1 LYISFPAPRLDSQA
15 ASHNGSNIS
24 GNNGVLNHAAM
35 HKQVCSIIRAPK
47 CPNLATSPACVA
59 SPYVARPQQM
69 HGRTP
74 FPVVGKSVRLWLSSL
89 RISLRE
95 LRMAQRYQAHGLVV
109 SCSVQCLDRNPQD
122 IRLNLIYLFTR
133 SCDTFEW
140 WPRELTSGAFCRGRS
155 SRNLV
160 MANIRLPDTRPMQYP
175 PAAYGRSSDIVN
187 VEISDLSATNLHRF
201 WSTEMELR
209 IVGTTN
215 PPPKQRSLVA
225 NANEP
230 RPV

>member
-1 LYISFPAPRLDSQA
+1 
-15 ASHNGSNIS
+15 
-24 GNNGVLNHAAM
+24 M

-47 CPNLATSPACVA
+47 CPNLATSHACVA
-59 SPYVARPQQM
+59 SPYVARPQKM
-69 HGRTP
+69 HGQTP
-74 FPVVGKSVRLWLSSL
+74 FPVAGKSVRRWLSSL

-95 LRMAQRYQAHGLVV
+95 LRIAQRNQAHGLVV
-109 SCSVQCLDRNPQD
+109 SCSVQCLDRNAQD
-122 IRLNLIYLFTR
+122 IRLNLIHLFIC

-140 WPRELTSGAFCRGRS
+140 WLRELPSGAFCRGRS
-155 SRNLV
+155 SRNLA

-175 PAAYGRSSDIVN
+175 PAAYGRSSDIAN
-187 VEISDLSATNLHRF
+187 VESSDVSATNLHRF

-209 IVGTTN
+209 IVGTTKS
-215 PPPKQRSLVA
+215 PHKPRSLVA